1 MKKTLPFLLLLI
13 LVSAK
18 PAFAGVAQDVLG
30 VATASALPVISP
42 TTEGPGL
49 IMPDSPFFFLDQLK
63 QDIRLA
69 FAFNPEDKAK
79 VNAQIA
85 GERLAELRFMLAKN
99 DARAASA
106 ALAGVS
112 DNLQQA
118 SDQLTKAQ
126 FAGKNVTNLA
136 QDLNSN
142 IKLKQKALDQ
152 LESQAKGSLQ
162 LQVAQAQELI
172 FESKAA
178 VDDALPPDEM
188 ENEIKLDLERK
199 ISRKVASASSSA
211 TLLQRDL
218 DALSKEASDSA
229 SKALERRQEAL
240 KLAIEKSG
248 NPELRK
254 VQEKLLE
261 QEKEK
266 QEKIIEAQKKAA
278 EQARE
283 AIKNSQEATV
293 NFANFQRK
301 LIQLQSTSVPPS
313 SPQPNSTSGGG
324 SGSSGGGSGSSGG
337 SSSGSSGSGG
347 ETESS
352 GGGH

>member
-1 MKKTLPFLLLLI
+1 MKKTLPILFLFILL
-13 LVSAK
+13 STR
-18 PAFAGVAQDVLG
+18 PAFAGMAEDVLG
-30 VATASALPVISP
+30 VATASALPIISP

-49 IMPDSPFFFLDQLK
+49 IMPDSPFFFLDQIK

-69 FAFNPEDKAK
+69 FAFSPEDKAK

-85 GERLAELRFMLAKN
+85 GERLAELRFMLASNNKT
-99 DARAASA
+99 AASI
-106 ALAGVS
+106 ALAGIS

-118 SDQLTKAQ
+118 SDQVTKAQ
-126 FAGKNVTNLA
+126 FEGKNVTKLA
-136 QDLNSN
+136 QDINSN
-142 IKLKQKALDQ
+142 IKLKQKALDE
-152 LESQAKGSLQ
+152 LEGKATGSLQ
-162 LQVAQAQELI
+162 LEVAQAQESI

-178 VDDALPPDEM
+178 VDDALPPDQM

-211 TLLQRDL
+211 ALLQRDL
-218 DALSKEASDSA
+218 DALSKDASDSA
-229 SKALERRQEAL
+229 TKALERRQEAL

-248 NPELRK
+248 NPTLRK

-283 AIKNSQEATV
+283 AIKNSQTATV
-293 NFANFQRK
+293 NFANFQK
-301 LIQLQSTSVPPS
+301 NLILLQSTSVPPP
-313 SPQPNSTSGGG
+313 SPQSN
-324 SGSSGGGSGSSGG
+324 
-337 SSSGSSGSGG
+337 SGSGG
-347 ETESS
+347 SGESES
-352 GGGH
+352 GGSGGH